1 MTGKLGSFTA
11 HLIHTYERGTIT
23 RASRG
28 QSATH
33 THTRTHTNTDK
44 ETQWEPC
51 KRRQITLKSDMPTVD
66 SRGSN
71 AKGSLVAA
79 AATAAEQP
87 KGTRHSKRACHTHTM
102 LLTHTKAT
110 QLKPRRGQRMAEK
123 KTFYISVYIFK
134 KEFILRTHTACHAAW
149 QREAG

>member
-1 MTGKLGSFTA
+1 
-11 HLIHTYERGTIT
+11 
-23 RASRG
+23 
-28 QSATH
+28 
-33 THTRTHTNTDK
+33 
-44 ETQWEPC
+44 
-51 KRRQITLKSDMPTVD
+51 MPTVD

-87 KGTRHSKRACHTHTM
+87 KGTRHSKRACHTHNHTHTM

-123 KTFYISVYIFK
+123 NILYICIYI
-134 KEFILRTHTACHAAW
+134 
-149 QREAG
+149 